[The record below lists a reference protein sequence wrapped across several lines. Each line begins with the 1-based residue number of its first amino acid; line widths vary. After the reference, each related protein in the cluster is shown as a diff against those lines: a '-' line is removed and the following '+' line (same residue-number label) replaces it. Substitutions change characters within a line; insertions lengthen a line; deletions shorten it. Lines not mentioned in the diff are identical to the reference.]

1 MILGSG
7 SSSTETASSPW
18 NGPLRRSFLA
28 TAPYGGDPLP
38 HAAPVDPART
48 AVALGSSGLLS
59 RSLFLSGPSVP
70 PGGES
75 QAGPTPRQED
85 IPCFGVHRAAAS
97 GTHGAPRRRR
107 HT

>member
-1 MILGSG
+1 MLRGP
-7 SSSTETASSPW
+7 ASACQTLWSA
-18 NGPLRRSFLA
+18 LLSRSFLA
-28 TAPYGGDPLP
+28 TAPYFGGPSP
-38 HAAPVDPART
+38 HAAPVDLARA